1 VAHSGLIRGER
12 GQSTVEWVGLVLL
25 VALLFG
31 VFLAALAGRVPGTGL
46 VAAIYGRLACAIQL
60 SDACSSDP
68 ELAAAYGPD
77 LASLVRSDAPEIRY
91 EEGMS
96 ALPVDFRACRGPRC
110 GNGPEAGAVSASDS
124 GQPAAAFVHVVD
136 CRPEM
141 VAETEARG
149 LDCSGSRAGNA
160 YVQYWLY
167 YEDSTS
173 LGGLPA
179 AHHEDDWESYQVRI
193 TPEGTDARASSHHGY
208 NYGGGAGNWLSDAGV
223 THRPAWGPATGST
236 YVSGGSH
243 AGHVQE
249 DDWVPGRWTAPGDLE
264 LIPIETLDA
273 EARRTR
279 FAIVPPWRKP
289 VYRDPEDEGT

>member
-1 VAHSGLIRGER
+1 LH
-12 GQSTVEWVGLVLL
+12 
-25 VALLFG
+25 FG
-31 VFLAALAGRVPGTGL
+31 PISRLAGT
-46 VAAIYGRLACAIQL
+46 
-60 SDACSSDP
+60 
-68 ELAAAYGPD
+68 
-77 LASLVRSDAPEIRY
+77 
-91 EEGMS
+91 
-96 ALPVDFRACRGPRC
+96 DFP
-110 GNGPEAGAVSASDS
+110 
-124 GQPAAAFVHVVD
+124 
-136 CRPEM
+136 
-141 VAETEARG
+141 
-149 LDCSGSRAGNA
+149 
-160 YVQYWLY
+160 YWLY

-223 THRPAWGPATGST
+223 THRPGWGPATGST